1 MAKEKQRI
9 CPICNKKLTLLKS
22 TLKDGIKVCAKH
34 VVTEAGLFL
43 KETIEQSTVED
54 IRERIELL
62 KVTKEELQIEAD
74 NFTTTKVI
82 GTAIQFDDK
91 NKKVLIP
98 NLYGR
103 DTIYNYK
110 DVVSYELL
118 EDDEVVTSGGLGRAA
133 IGGMLFGGA
142 GAVVGAVTGRK
153 NKGVCN
159 SLGIKLTLNNMSQP
173 VVYIPFILTKTKTD
187 SDAYKAAASQVQEC
201 LSVLQLI
208 CNQQEAPASNS
219 RNDNVAGSAADEIKK
234 FKELLDDGILTQEEF
249 DAKKK
254 ELLGI

>member
-1 MAKEKQRI
+1 MSNLCA
-9 CPICNKKLTLLKS
+9 ICNSGTTFLFRRKIANNEVVCEDCFKKAKTLTTKQVIKLK
-22 TLKDGIKVCAKH
+22 T
-34 VVTEAGLFL
+34 VTADE
-43 KETIEQSTVED
+43 IRQSISDTVGNA
-54 IRERIELL
+54 
-62 KVTKEELQIEAD
+62 VM
-74 NFTTTKVI
+74 NFIPTKVI
-82 GTAIQFDDK
+82 GTAIQFDDE
-91 NKKVLIP
+91 NKRLLIP
-98 NLYGR
+98 SSFGN
-103 DTIYNYK
+103 DNIYKY
-110 DVVSYELL
+110 DDIVSYELL

-187 SDAYKAAASQVQEC
+187 SDAYKAAASQAQEC

-219 RNDNVAGSAADEIKK
+219 RNDNAAGSAADEIKK

-254 ELLGI
+254 ELLGL